1 MKQIHLS
8 TGIQKLDY
16 ILDGLHIGDNV
27 VWQDDTGSLAWVFC
41 WNFLNASRQ
50 EGRPI
55 IYASFD
61 RSPKTILNKL
71 GDLIEYE
78 NLTILDCFTD
88 GKGASSPVFNRF
100 YDEGNS
106 EPACTVVRVENPGD
120 ISAFNNE
127 LYSLND
133 KLPGNTSL
141 VFDSLSGMQ
150 EIWGGEDALISFYT
164 HACPRLFELE
174 TIAYWTIDKK
184 AHSQR
189 LKARI
194 TSVAQVVVE
203 LTIKRG
209 TTSLTIIKA
218 DGRESVSLQKPF
230 NYWIKSDTVQFDQ
243 NGRLP
248 TGIELGSRIRGL
260 RNKKGLSQTELARM
274 VGVTPSTI
282 SQVEG
287 NVIYPSLPALLKMA
301 EVLQVEISSFFQETA
316 EKPRP
321 LVFDPQNAT
330 AVKMPPALS
339 AVTVQRLSPADFDGR
354 VDPYIIDIPGGASIA
369 GHFFFHKGEEI
380 GYLINGRLE
389 LIFENTT
396 QNISTGSVIYLT
408 SQTPSGWCNP
418 DSEPARLLWYKLD

>member
-1 MKQIHLS
+1 MKQPHLS
-8 TGIQKLDY
+8 TGIHKLDR
-16 ILDGLHIGDNV
+16 ILDGLYIGDNV

-41 WNFLNASRQ
+41 QNFLNASRQ
-50 EGRPI
+50 EGLPI

-71 GDLIEYE
+71 GDMTGYS

-88 GKGASSPVFNRF
+88 GKGASSPVFSRF
-100 YDEGNS
+100 YDEYHPNTTCS
-106 EPACTVVRVENPGD
+106 VIRVKNPADVT
-120 ISAFNNE
+120 AFNSA

-133 KLPGNTSL
+133 QLPGNTHL
-141 VFDSLSGMQ
+141 IFDSLTGMQ
-150 EIWGGEDALISFYT
+150 EIWGGEDELISFYT
-164 HACPRLFELE
+164 HACPRLFELD

-218 DGRESVSLQKPF
+218 DRRESVALQKPF
-230 NYWIKSDTVQFDQ
+230 NYWAKEQTVHFDE

-260 RNKKGLSQTELARM
+260 RGKKGLSQTELARL

-287 NVIYPSLPALLKMA
+287 NVIYPSLPALMKMA
-301 EVLQVEISSFFQETA
+301 EVLQVDVSSFFQETI

-321 LVFDPQNAT
+321 LVFDPQNASM
-330 AVKMPPALS
+330 VKMPPSLS
-339 AVTVQRLSPADFDGR
+339 AVSVQRLSPADFNGR
-354 VDPYIIDIPGGASIA
+354 IDPYFIDIPANTSLA
-369 GHFFFHKGEEI
+369 GHFFFHKGEEV
-380 GYLINGRLE
+380 GYLASGRLE
-389 LIFENTT
+389 LMFENTVQMIT
-396 QNISTGSVIYLT
+396 AGSVIYLT
-408 SQTPSGWCNP
+408 SQTPSGWRNP
-418 DSEPARLLWYKLD
+418 GPEPAKLLWLKLD